1 MNPQSRWRRVWKHC
15 HAVLA
20 AQGMKIRQSRS
31 SAITALKPVV
41 SVAFAVFAAHA
52 LGLQDTWWAAISAV
66 MVTQDSFGASLY
78 RGLLRML
85 GTICGAFAALLLGPL
100 IAPYPI
106 VFALVMGLVTWGCL
120 FSALVFRHSY
130 AWVLT
135 MITFVMVMC
144 EAVTPQNQLGQFA
157 LERIAN
163 VAVGTAG
170 CILVAGLVEVRLIG
184 ATLSGGRNWHDLVG
198 PMTGRL
204 TEAPIERR
212 GASLHALQGAVAMI
226 ALSVAVSIWGLGP
239 FAQGMVT
246 ATAVLVVPLDT
257 AAGDPHLLVVQRM
270 AQRFVG
276 CLLAGVIAFAIL
288 PFIEPKPLWCQI
300 ALGLGVWAATF
311 LQTVYPHGRYIAV
324 QFLVA
329 FIMVFVQDQGWTVE
343 EGPALARLAGVMAGI
358 VTLYAV
364 FLLFRNTARQTAN

>member
-1 MNPQSRWRRVWKHC
+1 MSQQSTWRRVWKHW

-20 AQGMKIRQSRS
+20 AHGVKFGQWRL
-31 SAITALKPVV
+31 AAVAALKPVV
-41 SVAFAVFAAHA
+41 SVAFAVFAAHL

-66 MVTQDSFGASLY
+66 MVMQESFGASLY

-85 GTICGAFAALLLGPL
+85 GTICGAVGAFLLGPL
-100 IAPYPI
+100 VAPYP
-106 VFALVMGLVTWGCL
+106 VVLALVMALATWGCL
-120 FSALVFRHSY
+120 YAALVYRHSY
-130 AWVLT
+130 AWVL
-135 MITFVMVMC
+135 MLITFVMVMC
-144 EAVTPQNQLGQFA
+144 EAVNPQGHLGQFA
-157 LERIAN
+157 LERVAN

-170 CILVAGLVEVRLIG
+170 CLIVAGLVEIRLI
-184 ATLSGGRNWHDLVG
+184 AAMLRGGQNWHELLG
-198 PMTGRL
+198 PMSGRL
-204 TEAPIERR
+204 TEAPVERR
-212 GASLHALQGAVAMI
+212 GAALHGLQGAVAMI
-226 ALSVAVSIWGLGP
+226 VLSAAVSYWGLGP

-270 AQRFVG
+270 AQRFIG
-276 CLLAGVIAFAIL
+276 CLLAGFVALALFPL
-288 PFIEPKPLWCQI
+288 IEAQPLWCQI

-311 LQTVYPHGRYIAV
+311 LQTIYPHGRYVGV

-329 FIMVFVQDQGWTVE
+329 FLMVFVQDQGWTVE

-364 FLLFRNTARQTAN
+364 FLVFRNTARQTVN